1 MINPRTF
8 RQLLGRVAAD
18 DGNQCGGDV
27 GGRGRRTVLVGHD
40 AQAVAFTSQPQHGF
54 DEVLPV
60 RAEYPRSPH
69 HHGAAAGGQHRLL
82 SRQLAC
88 TVYVLRRGWCSFVIR
103 RAARTVKH
111 IISGNMQHNRAG
123 GFGGFGGFG
132 QMARTVPIDG
142 KRPFGIALGFIDRRI
157 GGGIDDVVG
166 TEGFHRLPHAAA
178 VGNIECG
185 GIGDGEF
192 GTALE
197 LCFQAV
203 ADLAAAAG
211 NQDSG

>member
-1 MINPRTF
+1 M
-8 RQLLGRVAAD
+8 
-18 DGNQCGGDV
+18 
-27 GGRGRRTVLVGHD
+27 
-40 AQAVAFTSQPQHGF
+40 QHG
-54 DEVLPV
+54 
-60 RAEYPRSPH
+60 
-69 HHGAAAGGQHRLL
+69 
-82 SRQLAC
+82 
-88 TVYVLRRGWCSFVIR
+88 
-103 RAARTVKH
+103 
-111 IISGNMQHNRAG
+111 RAG
-123 GFGGFGGFG
+123 CFGGFG

-142 KRPFGIALGFIDRRI
+142 KRPFGFAFGIVHGGI

-166 TEGFHRLPHAAA
+166 AEGFHRLPHAAA

-192 GTALE
+192 GTAFE

>member
-1 MINPRTF
+1 M
-8 RQLLGRVAAD
+8 
-18 DGNQCGGDV
+18 
-27 GGRGRRTVLVGHD
+27 
-40 AQAVAFTSQPQHGF
+40 QHG
-54 DEVLPV
+54 
-60 RAEYPRSPH
+60 
-69 HHGAAAGGQHRLL
+69 
-82 SRQLAC
+82 
-88 TVYVLRRGWCSFVIR
+88 
-103 RAARTVKH
+103 
-111 IISGNMQHNRAG
+111 RAG
-123 GFGGFGGFG
+123 CFGGFG

-157 GGGIDDVVG
+157 GGCIDDVVG

-192 GTALE
+192 GTALK

-211 NQDSG
+211 NQDSR

>member
-1 MINPRTF
+1 M
-8 RQLLGRVAAD
+8 
-18 DGNQCGGDV
+18 
-27 GGRGRRTVLVGHD
+27 
-40 AQAVAFTSQPQHGF
+40 QHGC
-54 DEVLPV
+54 
-60 RAEYPRSPH
+60 
-69 HHGAAAGGQHRLL
+69 AG
-82 SRQLAC
+82 S
-88 TVYVLRRGWCSFVIR
+88 
-103 RAARTVKH
+103 
-111 IISGNMQHNRAG
+111 
-123 GFGGFGGFG
+123 FGGFG
-132 QMARTVPIDG
+132 QMVRTVPING
-142 KRPFGIALGFIDRRI
+142 KRPFGIVLGFIDRGI